1 MVQLFDVQYMIDSI
15 PAIAKGIPVT
25 LSITLVAFIFG
36 AFIGLAVALLR
47 IYRVSGLTQ
56 LVILYVSFMRGTPL
70 VVQIF
75 LAYYGIPVL
84 LRVLAIQTNIG
95 QIPAIYFVYVAFSLN
110 VGAYLS
116 ETIRSAILSVAP
128 GQFEAAYSIGM
139 NTPQA
144 LSKIVLPQALAVAL
158 PNIGNQFIMLLKD
171 TSLAFIAAVPEIMGE
186 AKIIAGRTSQFF
198 EVYVVAA
205 LIYWVICLICEL
217 ILSLLERRSRKH
229 TAKGAKYD

>member
-47 IYRVSGLTQ
+47 IYRVTGFTQ

-144 LSKIVLPQALAVAL
+144 LSKIVLPQALTVAL

-217 ILSLLERRSRKH
+217 ILNLLERRSRKY
-229 TAKGAKYD
+229 TAKGTEYD